1 MFQGNQNKVSGAI
14 TGSRSRDAL
23 HRVADREGRP
33 STRPLR
39 DSRPSVAMDLDA
51 VIKAYR
57 RYAGIYDLVFGP
69 AFQWGRARSVAR
81 INALDCTTIL
91 EVGVGTGLSLPRY
104 RPEKRLVG
112 IDVSRDMLAIARRR
126 VDACGLKNV
135 ETLAAMDAEQLGF
148 HDGQFDAVVA
158 MHVMSVVPDPHRCL
172 AEMKRVCKP
181 GGTILICN
189 HFAGKADKWITRRMQ
204 PLAKWL
210 GWHPDFA
217 LTELL
222 DGSSLGMAS
231 NHNVPPF
238 GLFKLI
244 ELRNA

>member
-1 MFQGNQNKVSGAI
+1 MLEGNQNEIGSSIKD
-14 TGSRSRDAL
+14 SRSRDTF
-23 HRVADREGRP
+23 HRAPAREGRP
-33 STRPLR
+33 AMRQRR
-39 DSRPSVAMDLDA
+39 DRAPVSMDLDS

-81 INALDCTTIL
+81 INELDCTSVL

-104 RPEKRLVG
+104 RPEKRIVG
-112 IDVSRDMLAIARRR
+112 IDVSRDMLTIARRR
-126 VDACGLKNV
+126 VETCGLRNV
-135 ETLAAMDAEQLGF
+135 DTLAEMDAEQLGF
-148 HDGQFDAVVA
+148 PDNHFDAVVA
-158 MHVMSVVPDPHRCL
+158 MHVMSVVPNPHRCL

-204 PLAKWL
+204 PLARWL

-222 DGSSLGMAS
+222 DGSSLGITS
-231 NHNVPPF
+231 RRDVPPF

-244 ELRNA
+244 ELQNA

>member
-1 MFQGNQNKVSGAI
+1 MLEGNKNEIVGAVH
-14 TGSRSRDAL
+14 GSRSRETL
-23 HRVADREGRP
+23 HRVNSQDGRT
-33 STRPLR
+33 SRRPLH
-39 DSRPSVAMDLDA
+39 DPRPPVRMDLDA
-51 VIKAYR
+51 VVKAYR

-81 INALDCTTIL
+81 INALDCTTVL

-104 RPEKRLVG
+104 RPDKRIVG
-112 IDVSRDMLAIARRR
+112 IDVSLEMLAIARRR
-126 VDACGLKNV
+126 VANCGLKNV
-135 ETLAAMDAEQLGF
+135 DTLAGMDAEQLGF
-148 HDGQFDAVVA
+148 RDGQFDAVVA
-158 MHVMSVVPDPHRCL
+158 MHVMSVVPNPHRCL
-172 AEMKRVCKP
+172 AEMKRVCKR

-217 LTELL
+217 LAELL
-222 DGSSLGMAS
+222 DGASLGIAS
-231 NHNVPPF
+231 RHDIPPF

-244 ELRNA
+244 ELRNP

>member
-1 MFQGNQNKVSGAI
+1 MLEGNQNQIGGAI
-14 TGSRSRDAL
+14 KDSRSRDAL
-23 HRVADREGRP
+23 HRMTNRDARH
-33 STRPLR
+33 SMRPLR
-39 DSRPSVAMDLDA
+39 ERRPAAAMDLDA

-81 INALDCTTIL
+81 INALDCTTVL

-104 RPEKRLVG
+104 RSDKRIVG
-112 IDVSRDMLAIARRR
+112 IDVSPDMLAIARRR
-126 VDACGLKNV
+126 VANCGLKNV
-135 ETLAAMDAEQLGF
+135 DTLAGMDAERLGF
-148 HDGQFDAVVA
+148 RDGQFDAVVA
-158 MHVMSVVPDPHRCL
+158 MHVMSVVPNPHRCL

-217 LTELL
+217 LAELL
-222 DGSSLGMAS
+222 DESSLGIAS
-231 NHNVPPF
+231 NRDVPPF

>member
-1 MFQGNQNKVSGAI
+1 MLERNQNEIGGSIKD
-14 TGSRSRDAL
+14 SRSWGAL
-23 HRVADREGRP
+23 HRVNTREGRP
-33 STRPLR
+33 SARKLR
-39 DSRPSVAMDLDA
+39 HPRASAAMDLDA

-69 AFQWGRARSVAR
+69 AFQFGRARSVAR
-81 INALDCTTIL
+81 INALDCTTVL

-104 RPEKRLVG
+104 RSNKRIVG
-112 IDVSRDMLAIARRR
+112 IDVSREMLAIARRR
-126 VDACGLKNV
+126 IETAGLSNVD
-135 ETLAAMDAEQLGF
+135 TLAGMDAEQLGF
-148 HDGQFDAVVA
+148 RDGQFDAVVA
-158 MHVMSVVPDPHRCL
+158 MHVMSVVPNPHRCL

-217 LTELL
+217 LAELL
-222 DGSSLGMAS
+222 DESSLGIAS
-231 NHNVPPF
+231 NHDVPPF

-244 ELRNA
+244 ELRNP

>member
-1 MFQGNQNKVSGAI
+1 MLEGNQNQIGGAI
-14 TGSRSRDAL
+14 KDSRSRDAL
-23 HRVADREGRP
+23 HRMTNRDARH
-33 STRPLR
+33 SMRPLR
-39 DSRPSVAMDLDA
+39 ERRPAAAMDLDA

-81 INALDCTTIL
+81 INALDCTTVL

-104 RPEKRLVG
+104 RSDKRIVG
-112 IDVSRDMLAIARRR
+112 IDVSPDMLAIARRR
-126 VDACGLKNV
+126 VANCGLKNV
-135 ETLAAMDAEQLGF
+135 DTLAGMDAERLGF
-148 HDGQFDAVVA
+148 RDGQFDAVVA
-158 MHVMSVVPDPHRCL
+158 MHVMSVVPNPHRCL

-217 LTELL
+217 LAELL
-222 DGSSLGMAS
+222 EGSSLGMTS
-231 NHNVPPF
+231 NRDVPPF

-244 ELRNA
+244 ELRNI